1 MLFEEGELA
10 WVVGAARG
18 EDCAEPVGLEEGGG
32 GEERGRD
39 GRGEGVGG
47 REVVR
52 YVGVKI
58 RDDMNPWEGR
68 V

>member
-18 EDCAEPVGLEEGGG
+18 EDCAEPVGLDEGDG
-32 GEERGRD
+32 GEERGGD
-39 GRGEGVGG
+39 GRREGVGG

-58 RDDMNPWEGR
+58 RDDVNALEGR